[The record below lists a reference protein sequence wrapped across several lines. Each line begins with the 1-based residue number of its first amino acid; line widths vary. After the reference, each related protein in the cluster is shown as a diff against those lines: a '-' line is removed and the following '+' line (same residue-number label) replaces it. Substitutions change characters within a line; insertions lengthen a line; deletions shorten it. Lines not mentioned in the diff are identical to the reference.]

1 MNYHFDDAF
10 RRHIVTCCA
19 AFSRLDRPD
28 EALGLKRAAVTITLL
43 EADDAS
49 GETAFLLTKR
59 AAKMRTHSGQ
69 WALPGGKCD
78 QGELVVAA
86 ALRELE
92 EEIGLRLDD
101 SDVLGILDDYPT
113 RSGFL
118 ITPVVLWA
126 GGDPSLR
133 IDTQEVASIHRVPL
147 RQITRPEA
155 VDFVTIPES
164 DRQLVRVKINNAVIH
179 APTAAVLYQFREAI
193 AGRTTRVGHLEQPVF
208 AWR

>member
-1 MNYHFDDAF
+1 MIFRFDDAF
-10 RRHIVTCCA
+10 RHHVAACCA
-19 AFSRLDRPD
+19 SFTRLLRTDA
-28 EALGLKRAAVTITLL
+28 ALRLRGAAVSITLL
-43 EADDAS
+43 AADEAS
-49 GETAFLLTKR
+49 GEAAFLLTRR

-78 QGELVVAA
+78 PGETAVAT
-86 ALRELE
+86 ALRELK
-92 EEIGLRLDD
+92 EEIGLSLDGN
-101 SDVLGILDDYPT
+101 DVLGVLDDYPT

-126 GGDPSLR
+126 GSNPSFR
-133 IDTQEVASIHRVPL
+133 IDAGEVASMHRIAL

-164 DRQLVRVKINNAVIH
+164 ERQLVRVKINDGLIH
-179 APTAAVLYQFREAI
+179 APTAAVLYQFREVL
-193 AGRTTRVGHLEQPVF
+193 AGRATRVAHLEQPVF